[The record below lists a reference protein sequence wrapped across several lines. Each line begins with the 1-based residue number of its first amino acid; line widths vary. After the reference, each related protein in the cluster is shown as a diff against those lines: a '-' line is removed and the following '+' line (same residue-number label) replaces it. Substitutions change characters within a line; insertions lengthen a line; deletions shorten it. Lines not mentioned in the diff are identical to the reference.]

1 LNQALV
7 SVEIAFFQIVQQ
19 PSSLAD
25 KLEETSSRMVILDV
39 GLEMLGEVLD
49 ALAKQRNLNLR
60 GAGVRL
66 VTPELLHDYLALWL
80 SDPHDLRFCFSL
92 SLS

>member
-1 LNQALV
+1 
-7 SVEIAFFQIVQQ
+7 
-19 PSSLAD
+19 
-25 KLEETSSRMVILDV
+25 MMILDV
-39 GLEMLGEVLD
+39 GLEVLGQVVD
-49 ALAKQRNLNLR
+49 ALAKQRDLNLG

-66 VTPELLHDYLALWL
+66 MTPELLHDYLALWL